1 MAWLLKTQRRY
12 TTAMER
18 HQAFRFELRENGEQ
32 RRQVRRYA
40 GSVRLVYNH
49 ALALQTEM
57 YERIGKSHSRFQLD
71 RIGLRP
77 GTSKRQGLPS

>member
-49 ALALQTEM
+49 ALALQKEM
-57 YERIGKSHSRFQLD
+57 
-71 RIGLRP
+71 
-77 GTSKRQGLPS
+77 